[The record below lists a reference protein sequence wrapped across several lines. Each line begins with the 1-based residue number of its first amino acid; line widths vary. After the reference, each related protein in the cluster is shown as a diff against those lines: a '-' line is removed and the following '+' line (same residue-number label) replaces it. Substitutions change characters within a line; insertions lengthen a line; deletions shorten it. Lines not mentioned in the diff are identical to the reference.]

1 MSKIIA
7 KEDINEF
14 ISKATL
20 TEQFLSFLFGIERK
34 ILEASRSLVVSTV
47 ESLRPDKR
55 E

>member
-1 MSKIIA
+1 MGNIIA

-20 TEQFLSFLFGIERK
+20 TEQFLSLRLVRNPYSRK
-34 ILEASRSLVVSTV
+34 I
-47 ESLRPDKR
+47 PDKR